1 MVPGHEGAMSNPR
14 LFRRALAEFT
24 AITVGVLVALAIDS
38 AWTARGDRVLEQDYL
53 GRVIEEVEG
62 NARRV
67 GGTVNGAD
75 WARDNLDRANRI
87 AELGLPEDSA
97 TVFVASLARATSFM
111 ATPSISGAVVQ
122 DLVSTGNLRLI
133 RDGEVRQAIL
143 SMDADVK
150 GRVRITFQAEA
161 EVASGLEPLISGFI
175 PPHVV
180 SREDQN
186 YAITVAESSDAR
198 AALIRA
204 ANHIVG
210 DPMFRRA
217 LNAEYRRLQR
227 GRETSVR
234 LKSMLDG
241 YAERLASMVQGG
253 TT

>member
-1 MVPGHEGAMSNPR
+1 MTDPR

-67 GGTVNGAD
+67 GATVDRAD

-97 TVFVASLARATSFM
+97 AVFVASLARATSFM
-111 ATPSISGAVVQ
+111 ATPIISGAVVQ

-133 RDGEVRQAIL
+133 RDSEVRQAIL
-143 SMDADVK
+143 SMDAAVK

-180 SREDQN
+180 SRSEDQN
-186 YAITVAESSDAR
+186 AEITVAESSDAR

-204 ANHIVG
+204 ANGIVG
-210 DPMFRRA
+210 DPMFRRS
-217 LNAEYRRLQR
+217 LNAEYRRIQR
-227 GRETSVR
+227 GRETSVS

-241 YAERLASMVQGG
+241 YGERLASMVQGG
-253 TT
+253 AT